1 MQYNSRNH
9 AKFSLKAHV
18 IFCVKYRKQLLTGNL
33 KHWMNDKLI
42 SFNNEL
48 WKIETIESDLDHIH
62 MLIDYVP
69 TITIQK
75 IVKMLKQRSTFD
87 LWKVADLSKEFW
99 KERTFWSDGYFA
111 CSTGQASTETIRKYI
126 EQQG

>member
-1 MQYNSRNH
+1 M
-9 AKFSLKAHV
+9 
-18 IFCVKYRKQLLTGNL
+18 TGNL